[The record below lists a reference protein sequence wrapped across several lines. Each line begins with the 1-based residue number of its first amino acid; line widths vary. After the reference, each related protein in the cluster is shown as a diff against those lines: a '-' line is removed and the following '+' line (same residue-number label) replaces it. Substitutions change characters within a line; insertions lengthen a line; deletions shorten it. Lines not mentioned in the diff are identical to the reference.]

1 MKLGFPRR
9 LLARYT
15 LATGRL
21 TGLYRKLCAPAGA
34 EWAAYLK
41 RHGGLYAMGEHCVIQ
56 ANVTITDP
64 AHVRLGNN
72 VHLTGCTLFGH
83 DGTVAMLKQ
92 MSGRRLDRVG
102 RIDIGDNVFVGHQAI
117 IMPGI
122 SIGSNVVVGAGAIVT
137 RDVAPNT
144 IVAGNPARP
153 IGTVDAMLDRYERE
167 TRALGWAT
175 HPQLAPDYFGPAEP
189 QLTALRNAAFFPTPA
204 AAGELQ

>member
-1 MKLGFPRR
+1 MRRGFLRG

-21 TGLYRKLCAPAGA
+21 TGLYRKLCAPAGI
-34 EWAAYLK
+34 EWTAYLK

-64 AHVRLGNN
+64 PHVRLGNN

-83 DGTVAMLKQ
+83 DGTVSMLKQ

-102 RIDIGDNVFVGHQAI
+102 KIDIGDNVFVGHQAI

-122 SIGSNVVVGAGAIVT
+122 TIGSNVVVGAGAVVT
-137 RDVAPNT
+137 RDVPSNT

-153 IGTVDAMLDRYERE
+153 IGAVDAMLDRYERE
-167 TRALGWAT
+167 TRRLSWAA

-189 QLTALRNAAFFPTPA
+189 QLTALRNATFFANPA
-204 AAGELQ
+204 VAGDLH